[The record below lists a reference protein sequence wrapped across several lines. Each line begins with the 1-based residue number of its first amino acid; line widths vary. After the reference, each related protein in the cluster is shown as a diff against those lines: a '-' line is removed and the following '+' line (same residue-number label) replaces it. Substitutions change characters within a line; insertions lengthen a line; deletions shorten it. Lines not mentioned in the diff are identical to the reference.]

1 MLGALDANIEGKL
14 LGASLN
20 KFVSAL
26 DGMLLYIEGASL
38 GMSLCRIDGVLVF
51 KIVGA
56 KLTPTLGVLDIN
68 GATLP
73 VG

>member
-1 MLGALDANIEGKL
+1 MGRPLDDTLGSFDANIEGKL
-14 LGASLN
+14 LGTSLN

-38 GMSLCRIDGVLVF
+38 GISLNTIDGALVF
-51 KIVGA
+51 KPVGA
-56 KLTPTLGVLDIN
+56 KLTPTLGVL
-68 GATLP
+68 